1 MTENMKKWLE
11 LVSCDS
17 ALQSR
22 VAAMGEIHTSQSRE
36 KITELARQNGIS
48 LSPQDFE
55 ESREEPCSL
64 SDEDLESVTGG
75 TDALFKQYYSCG
87 CMTTGFGNDGLL

>member
-11 LVSCDS
+11 LVSRDNS
-17 ALQSR
+17 LKSR
-22 VAAMGEIHTSQSRE
+22 VAAVGEMHSSQSRK
-36 KITELARQNGIS
+36 KIIELAKQNGIS
-48 LSPQDFE
+48 LSQQDFE
-55 ESREEPCSL
+55 ESREEPCGL
-64 SDEDLESVTGG
+64 SDEDLENVTGG